1 MRAYRGEL
9 TAVVHSQSS
18 IMGTHML
25 NSRRSPLPAN
35 IYFPAIPVL
44 SKDFGK
50 STELL
55 NQTVTVYLAFQGI
68 CKLVCPNGGNRV
80 ITHNLS

>member
-1 MRAYRGEL
+1 
-9 TAVVHSQSS
+9 
-18 IMGTHML
+18 ML
-25 NSRRSPLPAN
+25 NSLSPLPAN

-55 NQTVTVYLAFQGI
+55 NQTVTVYMAFQGI
-68 CKLVCPNGGNRV
+68 CKLLQVGSNRK
-80 ITHNLS
+80 IRQ